1 MKTKRI
7 CAFVLAATMLFCIFS
22 VQTQAAETAT
32 QSDIDIYI
40 ENQEISEE
48 TKAKILEYY
57 SVENPVDDGVA
68 TCGITCTLFGHNL
81 EASTVVKV
89 THNARTTSP
98 KCLKKTYAYEAC
110 TRCDYDSSTLLSS
123 QYIICC

>member
-7 CAFVLAATMLFCIFS
+7 CSFILAATMLLCMFA
-22 VQTQAAETAT
+22 VQTNAAEAT
-32 QSDIDIYI
+32 TQPHIDIYI

-48 TKAKILEYY
+48 TKARILEYY
-57 SVENPVDDGVA
+57 SVENPADDGVA
-68 TCGITCTLFGHNL
+68 TCGVTCTLFGHKL
-81 EASTVVKV
+81 ETSTVVKV
-89 THNARTTSP
+89 THNVRTTSP

-110 TRCDYDSSTLLSS
+110 TRCDYDNSTLLSS